1 MRERDPRGVVRRRRE
16 VGARVHIVGKPRN
29 RTNPDGSVTSKQVA
43 DIHLPQSELD
53 RIWSVEYLER
63 LARTYWRFLTRV
75 SLGLIRVLYTPTSR
89 EIVLLTRP
97 FKLLTFQAPEYETEP
112 TRGRVTWRID
122 RGLLVAPRGRG
133 KGYLRIEVER
143 HEDWSDGAGGLQIA
157 RVSSEVGNF
166 YPLIR
171 GWGWFRTIGQFI
183 YRITQLAIHVVVT
196 EAFFRS
202 LARLDLAP
210 SVVGAM
216 RAKAEEERAAG
227 NLEAAREADA
237 TADEEER
244 RRAAATG

>member
-1 MRERDPRGVVRRRRE
+1 MRDRDPRGVVRRRRE
-16 VGARVHIVGKPRN
+16 AAARVHIVGKPQN
-29 RTNPDGSVTSKQVA
+29 TSNSDGSVTSRQVA

-53 RIWSVEYLER
+53 RLWSIEYLER
-63 LARTYWRFLTRV
+63 LARTYWRFLTRA

-97 FKLLTFQAPEYETEP
+97 FKLLTFTAPEYETEP

-143 HEDWSDGAGGLQIA
+143 REDWSDGAGGLQIA

-166 YPLIR
+166 FPLIR
-171 GWGWFRTIGQFI
+171 GWGWFETIGQFI
-183 YRITQLAIHVVVT
+183 YRITQLAVHVVVT
-196 EAFFRS
+196 DAFFRS

-216 RAKAEEERAAG
+216 RQKAEEAREAGDIETAERAEATAAEEER
-227 NLEAAREADA
+227 
-237 TADEEER
+237 
-244 RRAAATG
+244 RAANAG

>member
-1 MRERDPRGVVRRRRE
+1 MRRRRE
-16 VGARVHIVGKPRN
+16 AAARVSIVGKPRN
-29 RTNPDGSVTSKQVA
+29 SSNPDGSVTSRQVA

-89 EIVLLTRP
+89 EIVLITRP
-97 FKLLTFQAPEYETEP
+97 FKLLTFRAPEYETET
-112 TRGRVTWRID
+112 TRGSVTWRID

-133 KGYLRIEVER
+133 KGYLRIEAER
-143 HEDWSDGAGGLQIA
+143 REDWSDGPGGMQIA

-171 GWGWFRTIGQFI
+171 GWGWFETIGQFI
-183 YRITQLAIHVVVT
+183 YRVTQFAIHVVVT
-196 EAFFRS
+196 DAFFRS

-216 RAKAEEERAAG
+216 RQQAAEARAEGDLETAREAEAVAAEEER
-227 NLEAAREADA
+227 
-237 TADEEER
+237 
-244 RRAAATG
+244 RAANAGGVSG